1 MIPLLKD
8 QAIIRS
14 RNVDDAQFQKKKKKH
29 EVKMKR
35 VTLHNLKILC
45 QTKDIDSGQMTGKVM

>member
-1 MIPLLKD
+1 MMH
-8 QAIIRS
+8 
-14 RNVDDAQFQKKKKKH
+14 NFKKKN